1 MSSAFFIGIFLFF
14 VGPSQILGFNESLT
28 MLIVGLFLTA
38 NFLAPLAIPVLPEM
52 IQATQAKYPGC
63 KSETAGNYTGA
74 LLNTF
79 LGLGQVLGPMFGA
92 TLYASVGFR
101 LTQDIMA
108 LICIV
113 FSVLYFFLAEGR
125 SAFRDTLMG
134 R

>member
-1 MSSAFFIGIFLFF
+1 M
-14 VGPSQILGFNESLT
+14 GFNDSLT

-113 FSVLYFFLAEGR
+113 FSVLYFFFAEGR